1 MTVYTINL
9 HVREFEGFLLK
20 HFLILILPVTALVY
34 TYTIVYAKRKDALYL
49 SHAVKNC
56 RLNNVH
62 FRDCELKKK
71 THGNISKYIQVLY
84 DSKKSLFKW
93 ILIGLF

>member
-71 THGNISKYIQVLY
+71 PRKY
-84 DSKKSLFKW
+84 F
-93 ILIGLF
+93 